1 MAAYGAERRLGKSDA
16 QATAYVQKLFQH
28 VVSQDTSGA
37 NATNTFL
44 AGKGDV
50 LITYESEAINA
61 RLQGRDIQ
69 YVIPRQTM
77 LIQLPI
83 AVLKNSSNKD
93 KANQF
98 IQYVKSTP
106 SQQLFA
112 QYGFRPVDP
121 KVAKEPSVVKEFP
134 ARPGIFRIDDKYL
147 GGWRVVDKKWFDP
160 SKGLMVKIEQAV
172 GGPTSG

>member
-1 MAAYGAERRLGKSDA
+1 
-16 QATAYVQKLFQH
+16 
-28 VVSQDTSGA
+28 
-37 NATNTFL
+37 
-44 AGKGDV
+44 
-50 LITYESEAINA
+50 
-61 RLQGRDIQ
+61 
-69 YVIPRQTM
+69 M

-112 QYGFRPVDP
+112 HYGFRPVDP

-134 ARPGIFRIDDKYL
+134 ARPGMFKIDDKYL
-147 GGWRVVDKKWFDP
+147 GGWRAVDKRWFDP